1 MGHDHGIAGGG
12 NILSRRQTLTALAAV
27 GASALLPG
35 GGVWA
40 QAGKAKLI
48 DTHHHYYPP
57 ELLASWDEFITRTH
71 DVPQPPMVAHWT
83 PQQTLAEMDKGGTT
97 TAILSLASIPGVWF
111 GADAAGMRRMS
122 RLCNEY
128 SAKMVQD
135 YPGRFGLFASLPMPD
150 VDGALK
156 EIEYA
161 LDTLKADGINLST
174 SFGDRWP
181 ADPEF
186 KPVFEELNRRK
197 AIVYFH
203 PYAPNCCGNLAT
215 DVPASMLEYPYD
227 TGRTITGL
235 LLSGTLARLRD
246 IRWLFS
252 HGGGVM
258 PMLAGRVE
266 YFANFRKDI
275 HEIAP
280 DGVLAELQRLYYD
293 TANAAW
299 PSAMAG
305 LTKMVPPTQIVFGT
319 DYPYL
324 TTAPQRDALRKDGLS
339 EETIAMIESG
349 NAMKLIPRLTA

>member
-1 MGHDHGIAGGG
+1 MNHDHGA
-12 NILSRRQTLTALAAV
+12 NILSRRQALTALAAV
-27 GASALLPG
+27 GASALLPARG
-35 GGVWA
+35 LRA
-40 QAGKAKLI
+40 QAGKGKLI
-48 DTHHHYYPP
+48 DTHHHFYPP
-57 ELLASWDEFITRTH
+57 ELLKAWDDFITRTH
-71 DVPQPPMVAHWT
+71 DIPQLPQVEHWT
-83 PQQTLAEMDKGGTT
+83 PQQTIEEMDKGGTT
-97 TAILSLASIPGVWF
+97 TAILSLASVPGVWF
-111 GADAAGMRRMS
+111 GSDVQGMRRMS

-128 SAKMVQD
+128 AAKMVRD

-150 VDGALK
+150 VEGSLQ
-156 EIEYA
+156 EIGYA
-161 LDTLKADGINLST
+161 LDTLKADGIRLST

-203 PYAPNCCGNLAT
+203 PYAPNCCANLKT
-215 DVPASMLEYPYD
+215 EVPASFLEYPYD

-235 LLSGTLARLRD
+235 LLSGTFARLRD
-246 IRWLFS
+246 ISWLFS

-280 DGVLAELQRLYYD
+280 DGVLAELQRLHYD

-305 LTKMVPPTQIVFGT
+305 LAKMVPSSQIVFGT

-324 TTAPQRDALRKDGLS
+324 TTTPQRDALRKNGLS
-339 EETIAMIESG
+339 EETIAAIESG
-349 NAMKLIPRLTA
+349 NAMKLIPRLRA